1 MKEAEYKIR
10 PQSHVYGSVDISFCG
25 VTEAVPVIL
34 SRLHL
39 YYFCN
44 TQVCLW
50 LKAYLEIFP
59 VGPLADKKK
68 GWHTIDTHISGETT
82 DGNRY
87 QLHILGYLQ

>member
-1 MKEAEYKIR
+1 MSYPWCKTDIPVFSSYMKEAEYKIR

-39 YYFCN
+39 YCFCN

-50 LKAYLEIFP
+50 LKAYLETFP
-59 VGPLADKKK
+59 VGPLADKKN
-68 GWHTIDTHISGETT
+68 G
-82 DGNRY
+82 
-87 QLHILGYLQ
+87 

>member
-1 MKEAEYKIR
+1 MSYPWCKTDIPVFSSYMKEAEYKIR

-68 GWHTIDTHISGETT
+68 G
-82 DGNRY
+82 
-87 QLHILGYLQ
+87 